1 MHEEERGGRT
11 RWRTRYRN
19 RGCGCGGGG
28 FLLVL
33 TVGILLS
40 LFNAGVGVG
49 VSVRI
54 PFTQSNLSVAGS
66 LGVKAKTVGSLPTY
80 TEGRLGGNQNFFNN
94 SATLTIGPAEGAAL
108 IIIGKQDG
116 APAVDLHLVVR

>member
-1 MHEEERGGRT
+1 MDDPAIGGRP
-11 RWRTRYRN
+11 RSRIRYRN

-40 LFNAGVGVG
+40 LFNTGVGVG

-54 PFTQSNLSVAGS
+54 PFTQSNLTIAGS
-66 LGVKAKTVGSLPTY
+66 IGAKDKAVASLPEY
-80 TEGRLGGNQNFFNN
+80 TDGRLGGNQNFFNN
-94 SATLTIGPAEGAAL
+94 STTMTIGPAEGAAL
-108 IIIGKQDG
+108 VILGKQDG

>member
-1 MHEEERGGRT
+1 MNEQARGDR
-11 RWRTRYRN
+11 RHWRTRYRN

-33 TVGILLS
+33 TVGIALS
-40 LFNAGVGVG
+40 LFNTGVGVG

-54 PFTQSNLSVAGS
+54 PLTQSNLTVAAS
-66 LGVKAKTVGSLPTY
+66 LGAKAKAVGSLPGY

-94 SATLTIGPAEGAAL
+94 STTMTIGPAEGAAL
-108 IIIGKQDG
+108 VIIGKQDD